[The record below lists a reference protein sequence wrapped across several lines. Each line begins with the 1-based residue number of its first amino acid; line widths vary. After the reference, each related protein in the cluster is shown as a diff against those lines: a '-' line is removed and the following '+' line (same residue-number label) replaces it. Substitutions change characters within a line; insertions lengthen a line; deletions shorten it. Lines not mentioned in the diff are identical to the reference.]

1 MREALIFGAVAL
13 HHPPSHYKVRTVK
26 RSDATFEHTIYN
38 LRDGK
43 KETIKGLTYTIKPSS
58 FSLHTPEEME
68 SFKQNPVFVEH
79 CKVLLN
85 EKCLFQRYFM
95 PHTTRHIHIN
105 PTSVITSIIEVQ
117 TYSIETTRQEDGLFY
132 SEVVIND
139 EFDDDVRF
147 KRVYRHD
154 NAQHL
159 VAAHVEAVS
168 IANQCF
174 PLLESVGV
182 DTGLASSLRTISEE
196 NFDLVIKGIK
206 DVITNDNPPN
216 TFSHPLAPPGTPS
229 HPLAT
234 SLRIVR
240 RSNSGKEETP
250 PQRESFLKRQF
261 ERLTKETGGTQTPQ
275 SLPELLRNYP
285 WKGTLNSTLN
295 KRREQSMLISSALEE
310 IESDDLDDLKLQL
323 NYLLKRTK
331 E

>member
-13 HHPPSHYKVRTVK
+13 HHPPSHYKVQTVK
-26 RSDATFEHTIYN
+26 RSDATFKHTIFN
-38 LRDGK
+38 LRDK
-43 KETIKGLTYTIKPSS
+43 TEEPIKGLTTEIKPSS
-58 FSLHTPEEME
+58 LSLHTPKEME

-95 PHTTRHIHIN
+95 PHITQHIHLE

-117 TYSIETTRQEDGLFY
+117 TYSIETTKQEDGFFY

-139 EFDDDVRF
+139 GFDVRL

-159 VAAHVEAVS
+159 VEAHVEAVS
-168 IANQCF
+168 KANECF
-174 PLLESVGV
+174 PLLKSVAV

-229 HPLAT
+229 HPLAA

-240 RSNSGKEETP
+240 RSNSGKEEP
-250 PQRESFLKRQF
+250 FSQRESFLKRQF

-285 WKGTLNSTLN
+285 WKGTPNSTLN

-323 NYLLKRTK
+323 NYLLTRTK
-331 E
+331 G